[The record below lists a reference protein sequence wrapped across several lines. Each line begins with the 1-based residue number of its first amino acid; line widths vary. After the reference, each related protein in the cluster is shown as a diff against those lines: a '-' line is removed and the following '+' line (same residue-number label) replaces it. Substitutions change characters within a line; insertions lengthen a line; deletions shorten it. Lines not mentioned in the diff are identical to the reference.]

1 MITIAS
7 FDIGKNTFSY
17 CVEEMNAEQVK
28 EIVSDHTRLHRR
40 SKKKIYCNRLLLCGT
55 IVLWETNPITDDNK
69 NYDRK
74 ALFSL
79 LESKRE
85 IWEKCDHVVI
95 EQQLEVVRFKQV
107 NIKAIKIGEATLSW
121 FIIHFPEKQFEVFG
135 SSNKTRVLNAPKKL
149 KKLERK
155 KWAVEKARE
164 LLVERKDEESLK
176 IMEDLKKRDDVAD
189 CFLQLQ
195 AWKLMRLV

>member
-1 MITIAS
+1 MIRIAS

-17 CVEEMNAEQVK
+17 CVEDLDKESVK
-28 EIVSDHTRLHRR
+28 EIVTNHILLNRR
-40 SKKKIYCNRLLLCGT
+40 NKKKVFCNKLLLCGK
-55 IVLWETNPITDDNK
+55 IVLWETNAITDDNK

-79 LESKRE
+79 LESKKE
-85 IWEKCDHVVI
+85 IWERCDQIVI

-121 FIIHFPEKQFEVFG
+121 FIIHFPDKQFEVFG

-149 KKLERK
+149 KSLERK

-164 LLVERKDEESLK
+164 LLVERKDDESLK
-176 IMEDLKKRDDVAD
+176 ILEDLKKRDDVSD